1 MKKKLLPALCALLL
15 VAAAAFAILWRQEAA
30 RNADNLNRLWLAA
43 AVSGETVITEYR
55 QNGEE
60 PPPCQVISELRV
72 MGDACCLSKG
82 AGPDYTDL
90 NAVYGI
96 LSLYPERC
104 SYVTEE
110 LLLVFQ
116 AASEEGLNGFNWPL
130 RVNELRNALEY
141 GP

>member
-1 MKKKLLPALCALLL
+1 MKKKLLPLLCVLLL
-15 VAAAAFAILWRQEAA
+15 VSTAAFAILWRQEAA

-43 AVSGETVITEYR
+43 AASGETVITEYR

-72 MGDACCLSKG
+72 MGDACRLSKG

-96 LSLYPERC
+96 LSLSPERY

-116 AASEEGLNGFNWPL
+116 SASQEGLGGHNWPL
-130 RVNELRNALEY
+130 RINELRNALEY

>member
-1 MKKKLLPALCALLL
+1 MKKRLLPALCVLLL
-15 VAAAAFAILWRQEAA
+15 VSAAFAILWRQEAA

-43 AVSGETVITEYR
+43 SASGETVITEYR

-72 MGDACCLSKG
+72 MGNVRRLAKG

-96 LSLYPERC
+96 LSLSPERC
-104 SYVTEE
+104 PEVTEE

-116 AASEEGLNGFNWPL
+116 TASQEGLDGLNWPL

-141 GP
+141 GS

>member
-1 MKKKLLPALCALLL
+1 MKKRLLPALCVLLL
-15 VAAAAFAILWRQEAA
+15 VSAAFAILWRQEAA

-43 AVSGETVITEYR
+43 SASGETVITEYR

-72 MGDACCLSKG
+72 MGNVRRLAKG

-96 LSLYPERC
+96 LSLSPERC
-104 SYVTEE
+104 PEVTEE

-130 RVNELRNALEY
+130 RISELRNALEY
-141 GP
+141 GS

>member
-1 MKKKLLPALCALLL
+1 MKKKLFPVLCALLL
-15 VAAAAFAILWRQEAA
+15 VSTAAFAILWRQEAA

-43 AVSGETVITEYR
+43 AASGETVITEYR

-60 PPPCQVISELRV
+60 SPPCQVVSELRV
-72 MGDACCLSKG
+72 MGGACRLSKG

-104 SYVTEE
+104 SDVAEE
-110 LLLVFQ
+110 LLRVFQ
-116 AASEEGLNGFNWPL
+116 TASQEGLDGPNWPL

-141 GP
+141 TT

>member
-1 MKKKLLPALCALLL
+1 MKKRVLSILCVLLL
-15 VAAAAFAILWRQEAA
+15 GSTVVFAIPWRQEAA

-43 AVSGETVITEYR
+43 ASSGETVITEYR

-72 MGDACCLSKG
+72 MGDVRRLSKD

-96 LSLYPERC
+96 LSLYPEWC
-104 SYVTEE
+104 FNVTEK

-116 AASEEGLNGFNWPL
+116 TASQEGLDGPNWPL
-130 RVNELRNALEY
+130 RVNELRNILEY
-141 GP
+141 GR

>member
-1 MKKKLLPALCALLL
+1 MKKRLLPALCVLLL
-15 VAAAAFAILWRQEAA
+15 VSAAFAILRRQEVA

-43 AVSGETVITEYR
+43 AAAGETVITEYR

-72 MGDACCLSKG
+72 MGDVRRLSKD

-96 LSLYPERC
+96 LSLYPEWC
-104 SYVTEE
+104 FNVTEK

-116 AASEEGLNGFNWPL
+116 TASQEGLDGPNWPL
-130 RVNELRNALEY
+130 RVNELRNILEY
-141 GP
+141 GR

>member
-15 VAAAAFAILWRQEAA
+15 VSTAAFAILWRQEVA
-30 RNADNLNRLWLAA
+30 RNENNLARLWLAA
-43 AVSGETVITEYR
+43 ASSGETVITEYR

-60 PPPCQVISELRV
+60 PPPCQVVAELRV

-104 SYVTEE
+104 SNVTEE
-110 LLLVFQ
+110 LLWVFQ
-116 AASEEGLNGFNWPL
+116 TASQEGMDGPNWPL

-141 GP
+141 TP

>member
-1 MKKKLLPALCALLL
+1 MKKKLLPLLCVLLL
-15 VAAAAFAILWRQEAA
+15 VSTAAFAILWRQEAA

-43 AVSGETVITEYR
+43 AASGETVITEYR

-60 PPPCQVISELRV
+60 PPPCQVVAELRV

-104 SYVTEE
+104 SDVTEE
-110 LLLVFQ
+110 LLRVFQ
-116 AASEEGLNGFNWPL
+116 TASQEGMGGSNWPL

-141 GP
+141 TP